1 MPFLLAPLAAVFLWA
16 SSVSSRHHV
25 VAADITAVTLYP
37 LSRGGSAPILLPR
50 VFRMLSDR
58 AKPA

>member
-1 MPFLLAPLAAVFLWA
+1 MSFLLAPLAAVFLWA

-37 LSRGGSAPILLPR
+37 PEPGWLRADITTPCLP
-50 VFRMLSDR
+50 D
-58 AKPA
+58 AI